1 MGTESMG
8 LRESKKQETRQLIS
22 DHATRLFIEQGFEQT
37 TIAEIATAAR
47 VAKKTVTNY
56 FARKEDMALDHHE
69 EFTATLARAVAGR
82 AAGESALAVL
92 RREFAAAVERC
103 DPVAGFAGPEFARM
117 IADSPT
123 LTTRLRELHDRREE
137 ALAEALAAAAP
148 ATRRP
153 SRPGPPRRSSEP
165 PTGCCS
171 GAFRSSPSPGS
182 PTSASRPRWPRRPR
196 TPSISSKRASERAPK
211 EVPTPDRPAPD
222 RPTPKGPAA
231 SSGALQ
237 RIAR

>member
-56 FARKEDMALDHHE
+56 FPRKEDMALDHHE
-69 EFTATLARAVAGR
+69 EFTATLARAVAGQ

-148 ATRRP
+148 AD
-153 SRPGPPRRSSEP
+153 
-165 PTGCCS
+165 
-171 GAFRSSPSPGS
+171 S
-182 PTSASRPRWPRRPR
+182 PTIAPR
-196 TPSISSKRASERAPK
+196 
-211 EVPTPDRPAPD
+211 
-222 RPTPKGPAA
+222 AA
-231 SSGALQ
+231 AALLGAAHRLLFQ
-237 RIAR
+237 RIQELTLAGEPNDRIAATVAPEATYTFDLLEAGLVASVGLA

>member
-148 ATRRP
+148 GDSPAIAPRSCARLRFP
-153 SRPGPPRRSSEP
+153 SPTMGTPTERHGARSSRRMHVRHR
-165 PTGCCS
+165 TDGNRI
-171 GAFRSSPSPGS
+171 GAGTSS
-182 PTSASRPRWPRRPR
+182 RRFC
-196 TPSISSKRASERAPK
+196 
-211 EVPTPDRPAPD
+211 
-222 RPTPKGPAA
+222 
-231 SSGALQ
+231 
-237 RIAR
+237 

>member
-56 FARKEDMALDHHE
+56 FPRKEDLALDHHE

-82 AAGESALAVL
+82 AAGESPLAAL

-117 IADSPT
+117 AAESPT

-137 ALAEALAAAAP
+137 ALAAALAESAPADSPAIAPRAAAALLG
-148 ATRRP
+148 ATHRLLFRRIQELTLA
-153 SRPGPPRRSSEP
+153 GEP
-165 PTGCCS
+165 N
-171 GAFRSSPSPGS
+171 
-182 PTSASRPRWPRRPR
+182 
-196 TPSISSKRASERAPK
+196 
-211 EVPTPDRPAPD
+211 D
-222 RPTPKGPAA
+222 
-231 SSGALQ
+231 
-237 RIAR
+237 RIAATVAPEAAYAFDLLEAGFAAHLAADLEVDTEA

>member
-1 MGTESMG
+1 MG
-8 LRESKKQETRQLIS
+8 LRESKKQETRRLIS

-56 FARKEDMALDHHE
+56 FPRKEDMALDHHE

-82 AAGESALAVL
+82 AAGESALAAL
-92 RREFAAAVERC
+92 RREFAAAVGRC

-148 ATRRP
+148 ADSP
-153 SRPGPPRRSSEP
+153 AIAPRAAAALL
-165 PTGCCS
+165 
-171 GAFRSSPSPGS
+171 GAAHRLLF
-182 PTSASRPRWPRRPR
+182 
-196 TPSISSKRASERAPK
+196 
-211 EVPTPDRPAPD
+211 
-222 RPTPKGPAA
+222 
-231 SSGALQ
+231 Q
-237 RIAR
+237 RIQELTLAGEPNDRIAATVAPEASYTFDLLEAGLGVRDSNS

>member
-56 FARKEDMALDHHE
+56 FPRKEDMALDHHE

-92 RREFAAAVERC
+92 RREFAAAVESC

-117 IADSPT
+117 IAESPT
-123 LTTRLRELHDRREE
+123 LTTRLRELHDLREE

-148 ATRRP
+148 ADSPPIAPRAAAALLGAAHRLLFRRIQELTLA
-153 SRPGPPRRSSEP
+153 GEP
-165 PTGCCS
+165 N
-171 GAFRSSPSPGS
+171 
-182 PTSASRPRWPRRPR
+182 
-196 TPSISSKRASERAPK
+196 
-211 EVPTPDRPAPD
+211 D
-222 RPTPKGPAA
+222 
-231 SSGALQ
+231 
-237 RIAR
+237 RIAATVAPEAAYTFDLLEAGLGVRESNS